1 MNIAVASS
9 ISAEERE
16 VRVNLAA
23 FYRLVAHYGMT
34 DLAYNHITARV
45 PGTTDQFLINPYGLF
60 YEEMTASSFHK
71 IDIEGNLISS
81 GSDQY
86 GVNKAGFVIHS
97 AIHSKRHDLT
107 CVAHTH
113 TRAGMVISATTEG
126 IEPLTQMS
134 MRFYK
139 NLGFHDFEG
148 PAHNLEERKRLQD
161 DLGDY
166 DCMILRNHGLLAC
179 GRTIPQAFMNL
190 YALEMCCKVQADLL
204 SIGRDRIMAPSRD
217 AIDRTHAR
225 FEQQRSSPGAGMA
238 GEREWSGLLRMLDR
252 RDPSYRN

>member
-1 MNIAVASS
+1 MTIATASS
-9 ISAEERE
+9 IDAQERE

-45 PGTTDQFLINPYGLF
+45 PGTDDQFLINPYGLF

-71 IDIEGNLISS
+71 IDIEGNLVTS
-81 GSDQY
+81 GDDRY

-113 TRAGMVISATTEG
+113 TRAGMVVSATKGG
-126 IEPLTQMS
+126 ILPLTQMS
-134 MRFYK
+134 LRFHK
-139 NLGFHDFEG
+139 NLGFHAFEG
-148 PAHNLEERKRLQD
+148 PAHDLEERKRLQD

-166 DCMILRNHGLLAC
+166 DCMIMRNHGLLAC
-179 GRTIPQAFMNL
+179 GRTIPQAFINL
-190 YALEMCCKVQADLL
+190 YALEMCCKVQADL
-204 SIGRDRIMAPSRD
+204 MAVGEQNIHRPRQD
-217 AIDRTHAR
+217 AIDKTHAR
-225 FEQQRSSPGAGMA
+225 FEQQRATAGAGMS
-238 GEREWSGLLRMLDR
+238 GEREWNGLLRMLDR
-252 RDPSYRN
+252 RDPSYRT